1 MEKTEQSINRDYLKG
16 LISEFDL
23 GMAEDS
29 NVAAQDQPSR
39 KESEDICL
47 PPLLVKAFQS
57 GLEEELRDCNCGCG
71 DGQHDCTQAAS
82 SSAHNGCGG
91 CKHHG

>member
-1 MEKTEQSINRDYLKG
+1 MEKTKQNLDNDNLKD

-23 GMAEDS
+23 GMAEKS
-29 NVAAQDQPSR
+29 NVAEQNQPSP
-39 KESEDICL
+39 KESQALCL

-57 GLEEELRDCNCGCG
+57 GLEEELKDCNCGCG
-71 DGQHDCTQAAS
+71 EEHDCAHDAS
-82 SSAHNGCGG
+82 SSTHSGCGG

>member
-1 MEKTEQSINRDYLKG
+1 MEKTKQNLNRDYLKG

-23 GMAEDS
+23 GMTEEP
-29 NVAAQDQPSR
+29 NVTVQDQLSQQ
-39 KESEDICL
+39 ESKDLCL

-71 DGQHDCTQAAS
+71 EEHDCTQAAS
-82 SSAHNGCGG
+82 SSTHNGCGG